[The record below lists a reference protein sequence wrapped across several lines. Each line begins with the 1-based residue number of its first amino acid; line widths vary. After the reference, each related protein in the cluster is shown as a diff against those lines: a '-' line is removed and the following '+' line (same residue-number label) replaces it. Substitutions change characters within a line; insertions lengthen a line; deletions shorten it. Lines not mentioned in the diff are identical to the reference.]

1 MKRVLPVLMNK
12 SFQICNKA
20 FLFKGFQNS
29 SEKRDSKQSKNGTF
43 NTRSISANKLD
54 HLKKRGKKQK
64 KTVLIILVTK
74 FKRGIE
80 IQENDL

>member
-29 SEKRDSKQSKNGTF
+29 SEKRDSKQSKME
-43 NTRSISANKLD
+43 
-54 HLKKRGKKQK
+54 HLIQDLFLLIKWIIFKKGKKNQK

-74 FKRGIE
+74 FNTRIE
-80 IQENDL
+80 SQEND